1 MNMERLCG
9 FLERNRR
16 CRNKFLR
23 GFTRKLMKTISIA
36 EVEYVA
42 YSLARELMKW
52 NEPIPDFETRFP
64 NKLEGCL
71 AAPFQT
77 FNKKPLYR
85 GLVERSAI
93 LFYLMVK
100 NHPFQ
105 NGNKRIAMVTL
116 LYFLRK
122 NGKWIQVDQQELY
135 NFAKWVAESNSKL
148 KNETV
153 LAIQKFLS
161 SYLVHI

>member
-1 MNMERLCG
+1 
-9 FLERNRR
+9 
-16 CRNKFLR
+16 
-23 GFTRKLMKTISIA
+23 MKTISIA
-36 EVEYVA
+36 EVEYIA
-42 YSLARELMKW
+42 FTLAREIMKW

-64 NKLEGCL
+64 NRLEGCL

-77 FNKKPLYR
+77 FNKKSLYA
-85 GLVERSAI
+85 GLIKKSSI

-122 NGKWIQVDQQELY
+122 NKKWIQVDQQELY
-135 NFAKWVAESNSKL
+135 NFARWVAESNSKL
-148 KNETV
+148 KEETV

-161 SYLVHI
+161 TYLVSL